1 MAISLISPGIK
12 ITEQDLVSS
21 SPTVASTTGSIAG
34 QFNWGPINEP
44 TVVVSEAD
52 LVAQFGKPN
61 ATNIVDFLSAANFLG
76 YSQPL
81 YVVRAANT
89 TAASG
94 AAGKATNATAN
105 GTGQLIE
112 NQDQY
117 ILNPPSNLG
126 TFVARYAGE
135 LGNSIK
141 TSVCASSN
149 AWSNTLTGTF
159 TVAAG
164 ATLVVGAGSAA
175 NTELVAGDYI
185 ILGDRTIKVASI
197 TNTTHFTLETAHL
210 TGASGVTGTRR
221 WEFYGEFSAAPG
233 TSSYASSRGGANDEM
248 HIIVVDED
256 GAITGVADTILE
268 KWEAV
273 SKAND
278 AKGENGGSN
287 YYKDVV
293 NDRSQWIYWGE
304 HPSTGYNWG
313 TTVVNKTFSPLLTG
327 AKGLP
332 ENKSLAG
339 GSDGSAIT
347 AGERSS
353 AYLLLNNEAE
363 VPPSII
369 IGGQSNATTINRII
383 ADVCEA
389 RRDTIVTISPGRSDV
404 VNNAGDEADDILTWS
419 DTITRSTFV
428 VADSGWKY
436 QYDKYNDTYV
446 YIPLNADIAGCMS
459 RNDTNREPWLSPAGA
474 INGRI
479 QNLIRLAYNPNQADR
494 DALYKASINPVI
506 TQIGRGTILYGDK
519 TFTLKNSSL
528 NRINVR
534 RLFIELQNT
543 IGAAAE
549 NVLFEQN
556 DAATRNSFVNLIV
569 PYLRSVQARRGI
581 TAFRVVCDTSN
592 NPPSVV
598 NNNEFVCD
606 IFVQPARTV
615 NFIQLNFI
623 SVRGSATFTEV
634 AA

>member
-1 MAISLISPGIK
+1 
-12 ITEQDLVSS
+12 
-21 SPTVASTTGSIAG
+21 
-34 QFNWGPINEP
+34 
-44 TVVVSEAD
+44 
-52 LVAQFGKPN
+52 
-61 ATNIVDFLSAANFLG
+61 
-76 YSQPL
+76 
-81 YVVRAANT
+81 
-89 TAASG
+89 
-94 AAGKATNATAN
+94 
-105 GTGQLIE
+105 
-112 NQDQY
+112 
-117 ILNPPSNLG
+117 
-126 TFVARYAGE
+126 
-135 LGNSIK
+135 
-141 TSVCASSN
+141 
-149 AWSNTLTGTF
+149 
-159 TVAAG
+159 
-164 ATLVVGAGSAA
+164 
-175 NTELVAGDYI
+175 
-185 ILGDRTIKVASI
+185 
-197 TNTTHFTLETAHL
+197 
-210 TGASGVTGTRR
+210 
-221 WEFYGEFSAAPG
+221 
-233 TSSYASSRGGANDEM
+233 
-248 HIIVVDED
+248 
-256 GAITGVADTILE
+256 
-268 KWEAV
+268 
-273 SKAND
+273 
-278 AKGENGGSN
+278 
-287 YYKDVV
+287 V